1 MEESRLGLPFTG
13 IPTFLRRRVATDLS
27 ALEAEIAILGVP
39 SDEGSPWKPGS
50 RFGPRAIREQSVR
63 FAGDGTG
70 VFDLDE
76 GRRYLTR
83 QMSEDRIADCG
94 DVDIVYTNRD
104 ETFER
109 VTRSVRQ
116 IVDRGAIPVVLG
128 GDHGI
133 TYPVVRAWEQPLTV
147 VQFDAHLDVKRPT
160 AEYRY
165 SNGTP
170 FFLVSELPNVER
182 IAQLGIRSLRTR
194 QEDVELAVGRGHV
207 VRTVRQY
214 RERGIGEVLA
224 QLPPERDVYVSIDI
238 DVLDLPLVPGCAS
251 GEPGGLAFD
260 ELRDGLFAV
269 ARHARVV
276 GFDIVEINPMLD
288 VPSGSTALLGA
299 QLAIELMGRVV
310 EHPAYGEWR

>member
-1 MEESRLGLPFTG
+1 MDEGRLDLPFTG
-13 IPTFLRRRVATDLS
+13 IPTFLRRRLAPDLS
-27 ALEAEIAILGVP
+27 ALDAEIAILGVP

-70 VFDLDE
+70 VFDVDE
-76 GRRYLTR
+76 GRRFLTR

-94 DVDIVYTNRD
+94 DVDVVYTNRE
-104 ETFER
+104 ETFAR
-109 VTRSVRQ
+109 VTRDVRQ
-116 IVDRGAIPVVLG
+116 MLDRGAIPVILG

-133 TYPVVRAWEQPLTV
+133 TYPVVRAWEQPLAV
-147 VQFDAHLDVKRPT
+147 VQFDAHLDFKRPP

-170 FFLVSELPNVER
+170 FYLISELPHVER
-182 IAQLGIRSLRTR
+182 IVQIGIRSLRSR
-194 QEDVELAVGRGHV
+194 QEDFEAAVRHGNV
-207 VRTVRQY
+207 VRTVRQF
-214 RERGIGEVLA
+214 REQGIAEVLS
-224 QLPPERDVYVSIDI
+224 QLSPERDVYVSVDI

-251 GEPGGLAFD
+251 GEPGGLTFE
-260 ELRDGLFAV
+260 ELREALFAV

-276 GFDIVEINPMLD
+276 GFDVVEINPLLD

-310 EHPAYGEWR
+310 EHPAYTRGR